1 MEQSALRCKLT
12 VVHEKGVVSTGSN
25 DSDLDTV
32 FGIPSSETVENAVD
46 SSSSSADESQVD
58 ENEKKRTH

>member
-1 MEQSALRCKLT
+1 M
-12 VVHEKGVVSTGSN
+12 HEKGVVSTGSN
-25 DSDLDTV
+25 DSDLDAV
-32 FGIPSSETVENAVD
+32 FGIPSGETVENAVD